1 MRVAY
6 LSGGAGQ
13 EMREPARK
21 SKSNREKIIQAAAK
35 LIIEQGVANTSLAD
49 IADEVGISKGTL
61 YYYYATKGDLIFDIS
76 VRHMEHI
83 TNTIISWING
93 HGRDQG
99 PEEVLQMVI
108 ETVLKSE
115 TRGYIHFYL
124 IQEALSGN
132 HESLKIR
139 FTEEYDRWM
148 DLIEQG
154 LRLILPPETDFR
166 TVSRVLLSAI
176 DGLLIQ
182 NLLGHGQLPLRE
194 ISRFFANHR
203 GELATRISDY
213 DTSSR

>member
-1 MRVAY
+1 MRD
-6 LSGGAGQ
+6 
-13 EMREPARK
+13 PARK
-21 SKSNREKIIQAAAK
+21 GKSNREKIIQAAAK
-35 LIIEQGVANTSLAD
+35 LIIEKGVANTSLAD

-83 TNTIISWING
+83 TNTIIAWING
-93 HGRDQG
+93 HGREQT

-115 TRGYIHFYL
+115 TRGYINFYL

-154 LRLILPPETDFR
+154 LRLILPIETDFR

-182 NLLGHGQLPLRE
+182 NLLGQGPLPLRE
-194 ISRFFANHR
+194 ISRFFTNQNGDLSR
-203 GELATRISDY
+203 RIADY
-213 DTSSR
+213 NVSQS

>member
-1 MRVAY
+1 MKEA
-6 LSGGAGQ
+6 
-13 EMREPARK
+13 ARK
-21 SKSNREKIIQAAAK
+21 VRSNREKIIQAAAK
-35 LIIEQGVANTSLAD
+35 LIIEKGVANTSLAD

-83 TNTIISWING
+83 TNTIIAWING
-93 HGRDQG
+93 HGRDPQ
-99 PEEVLQMVI
+99 PELVLQMVI

-139 FTEEYDRWM
+139 FTEEYDRWL

-154 LRLILPPETDFR
+154 LRLILPKDTDFK
-166 TVSRVLLSAI
+166 TISRVLLSAI
-176 DGLLIQ
+176 DGLLVQ
-182 NLLGHGQLPLRE
+182 NLLGQGPLPLRE
-194 ISRFFANHR
+194 ISRFFAYSK
-203 GELATRISDY
+203 GELTRPV
-213 DTSSR
+213 SSYTQTQN

>member
-1 MRVAY
+1 
-6 LSGGAGQ
+6 
-13 EMREPARK
+13 
-21 SKSNREKIIQAAAK
+21 
-35 LIIEQGVANTSLAD
+35 
-49 IADEVGISKGTL
+49 VGISTGTL

-83 TNTIISWING
+83 TNTIVAWING
-93 HGRDQG
+93 HGREQG
-99 PEEVLQMVI
+99 PEEVLRMVI

-148 DLIEQG
+148 GLIEQG
-154 LRLILPPETDFR
+154 LRLILPPETEFR

-182 NLLGHGQLPLRE
+182 NLLGQGPLPLRE
-194 ISRFFANHR
+194 ISRFFAVHHGDLSR
-203 GELATRISDY
+203 PVSDH
-213 DTSSR
+213 DPDSR

>member
-1 MRVAY
+1 VK
-6 LSGGAGQ
+6 
-13 EMREPARK
+13 EPARK
-21 SKSNREKIIQAAAK
+21 TRGNREKIIQAAAK
-35 LIIEQGVANTSLAD
+35 LIIEKGVANTSLAD

-83 TNTIISWING
+83 TNTIIAWISG
-93 HGRDQG
+93 HGRDQQ
-99 PEEVLQMVI
+99 PESVLQMVI

-139 FTEEYDRWM
+139 FTEEYDRWL

-154 LRLILPPETDFR
+154 LRLILPTDTDFK
-166 TVSRVLLSAI
+166 TIARVLLSTI
-176 DGLLIQ
+176 DGLLMQ
-182 NLLGHGQLPLRE
+182 NLLGQEPLPLRE
-194 ISRFFANHR
+194 ISRFFAYYQ
-203 GELATRISDY
+203 GELTRPISSY
-213 DTSSR
+213 TQSQN

>member
-1 MRVAY
+1 
-6 LSGGAGQ
+6 
-13 EMREPARK
+13 MREPARK
-21 SKSNREKIIQAAAK
+21 GKSNREKIIQAAAK

-93 HGRDQG
+93 HGRQQS
-99 PEEVLQMVI
+99 PEDVLQMVI

-154 LRLILPPETDFR
+154 LRLILPQETDFR

-182 NLLGHGQLPLRE
+182 NLLGQGPLPLRE
-194 ISRFFANHR
+194 ISRFFTNQDGDLSRCIA
-203 GELATRISDY
+203 EY
-213 DTSSR
+213 DASAP

>member
-1 MRVAY
+1 MKD
-6 LSGGAGQ
+6 S
-13 EMREPARK
+13 ARK
-21 SKSNREKIIQAAAK
+21 GKSNREKIIQAAAK

-61 YYYYATKGDLIFDIS
+61 YYYYASKGDLIFDIS

-83 TNTIISWING
+83 TNTIIAWING
-93 HGRDQG
+93 HGRDQA
-99 PEEVLQMVI
+99 PEDVLRMVI

-139 FTEEYDRWM
+139 FMEEYDRWM

-154 LRLILPPETDFR
+154 LRLILPQETDFK

-182 NLLGHGQLPLRE
+182 NLLGEGTLPLRE
-194 ISRFFANHR
+194 ISRFFADYQGVVAR
-203 GELATRISDY
+203 PVSDY
-213 DTSSR
+213 AAGSS